1 MEACWAQDPA
11 ERPTFEV
18 IARRIKAMQRWRKL
32 IGRLQHAGETARRA
46 HSMPVVRSAEHA
58 ATQSGYAAVSYDE
71 RYDAARRIE
80 SAPPQAQQQQQ
91 QHVPLAAALRQ
102 ELMRP
107 MPQPQWTPPL
117 LSQLPPASSMQR
129 GPWRQLEDEHRTCAM
144 GETQQTD
151 RGAVDMHS
159 TQLPA
164 GLQCPHTALDNMPAP
179 VSSAVVGG
187 TRLAVIPTCPTVD
200 EQDALHSVADRTQ
213 IAQARVLVVAS
224 DLPSRYLS
232 GK

>member
-46 HSMPVVRSAEHA
+46 HSMPVVCERSVEHA
-58 ATQSGYAAVSYDE
+58 ETPSGSAAVSYDE
-71 RYDAARRIE
+71 RCDAARRIE

-91 QHVPLAAALRQ
+91 QQQVPLAAALRQ

-107 MPQPQWTPPL
+107 MPQPQWMPPL
-117 LSQLPPASSMQR
+117 LSQLPPASTQR
-129 GPWRQLEDEHRTCAM
+129 GPWRQLEGEHRTGAT
-144 GETQQTD
+144 GEQQTHQGAGDMYITQQ
-151 RGAVDMHS
+151 
-159 TQLPA
+159 PA
-164 GLQCPHTALDNMPAP
+164 GLERPLIAP

-200 EQDALHSVADRTQ
+200 EQDALDSVADRTQ

-224 DLPSRYLS
+224 DLPSRYPS